1 MKTQNVIFSSISILL
16 FFPKFSVTEP
26 ILVLPSEC
34 VKLMTVDEVDIT
46 SSHNADTSLNMDSAE
61 KVSVLSRI
69 VTHEAASLMN
79 KNNLEIKAKLEQIN
93 SVYASMK
100 ALCNKSS
107 IKSSKKSPLKNET
120 ENRW

>member
-1 MKTQNVIFSSISILL
+1 MKTQNIIFSPISILL

-34 VKLMTVDEVDIT
+34 VKLMTVDEVDAT
-46 SSHNADTSLNMDSAE
+46 SSHNADTSLNMDSAD

-69 VTHEAASLMN
+69 VTHEAASSMN

-93 SVYASMK
+93 SVYESMK
-100 ALCNKSS
+100 ALCNNSS
-107 IKSSKKSPLKNET
+107 IKSSKKSPLKNESET
-120 ENRW
+120 RW